1 MEITEIKVRKVYTEG
16 KIRGLVSVTFD
27 RSFVVHDIKVIDGG
41 GRMFIAMPSRR
52 DDEGVFRDIVHPI
65 TPEMRRMLEQ
75 AVLDKYQQALSQVL
89 EEREARLKRTEEES
103 LEAFQDA

>member
-65 TPEMRRMLEQ
+65 TPEMRHMLEQ
-75 AVLDKYQQALSQVL
+75 AVLEKYQEALDHL
-89 EEREARLKRTEEES
+89 LRERESETKDSASQSQE
-103 LEAFQDA
+103 

>member
-41 GRMFIAMPSRR
+41 ERMFIAMPSRR
-52 DDEGVFRDIVHPI
+52 DDEGIFRDIVHPI
-65 TPEMRRMLEQ
+65 TPEMRHMLEQ
-75 AVLDKYQQALSQVL
+75 SVL
-89 EEREARLKRTEEES
+89 EKYNEALEQLLRERESRSQDSPAQPEE
-103 LEAFQDA
+103 

>member
-27 RSFVVHDIKVIDGG
+27 HSFVVHDIKVIEGG

-65 TPEMRRMLEQ
+65 TPGMRRTLEEAVLEQ
-75 AVLDKYQQALSQVL
+75 YSRALNQL
-89 EEREARLKRTEEES
+89 LQERESFSHQEPEEP
-103 LEAFQDA
+103 